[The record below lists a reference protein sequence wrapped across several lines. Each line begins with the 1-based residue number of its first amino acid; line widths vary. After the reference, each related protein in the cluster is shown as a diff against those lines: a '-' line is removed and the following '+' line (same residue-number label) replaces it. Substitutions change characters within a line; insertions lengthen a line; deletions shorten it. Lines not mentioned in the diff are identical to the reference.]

1 MRSDP
6 APVVLTFLGVVN
18 MHGSENESRSA
29 PDGVTYL
36 RLDDVLDRPLYRI
49 FPLWAFEDMLRV
61 KRLVLVPPTFWE
73 DPFEDLAASIMMQG
87 PNHAQ
92 KPLSEY
98 LNATHCQCWSFE
110 SESDVLLR
118 AYSRVMIDKLHSR
131 NSEPRFEGV
140 QVRTTPRKLAA
151 ALRPWAERVSGGQFY
166 LGRVEYAPQ
175 HDTSQRVV
183 NILSRIGPY
192 EMGRGENRAQS
203 LLLKRN
209 AFAHE
214 DEVRLIRVND
224 NCDRINEPLTVNI
237 EPNAFIE
244 DVRFDPRLIT
254 FERREREQMART
266 LRYEGAFSESGL
278 YQKTFFQTVLPWN
291 WDEWEHGARPPSA
304 P

>member
-1 MRSDP
+1 MHDCESDGGI
-6 APVVLTFLGVVN
+6 ARDSVA
-18 MHGSENESRSA
+18 H
-29 PDGVTYL
+29 L
-36 RLDDVLDRPLYRI
+36 RLGEVLDRPLYRI

-61 KRLVLVPPTFWE
+61 KRLVLVPPAFWE
-73 DPFEDLAASIMMQG
+73 DPFEDLAANIMMQG
-87 PNHAQ
+87 PNHKQ
-92 KPLSEY
+92 KPLSEF
-98 LNATHCQCWSFE
+98 LNATFCQCWSFE

-118 AYSRVMIDKLHSR
+118 AYSRVTIDKLHKR

-151 ALRPWAERVSGGQFY
+151 ALRPWAERVLGGRFY
-166 LGRVEYAPQ
+166 LGRVEYASQ
-175 HDTSQRVV
+175 HDTSQRIV

-203 LLLKRN
+203 LLLKRR
-209 AFAHE
+209 AFSHE
-214 DEVRLIRVND
+214 DEVRLIRVTD
-224 NCDRINEPLTVNI
+224 SRDRMHEPLSVNV

-244 DVRFDPRLIT
+244 DVRFDPRLVA

-278 YQKTFFQTVLPWN
+278 YQRTLFQTVLPWN
-291 WDEWEHGARPPSA
+291 WEDWKDDAPPPSA